1 MDFLALAFILLLL
14 IGIRFAPRGQFFDD
28 NSSKDSFRMLK
39 GIMVL
44 IIVLEH
50 IHLYTLGGGLYKI
63 LFGMPLLFVSVFFF
77 MSGYGLQF
85 SFQRTHGAYL
95 NGYLYRRYPKVLLPY
110 LFAFLL
116 TLAGYLLAGVPVDAS
131 QIMPSFVN
139 GVPFVKFSWY
149 VIAILF
155 FYLAF
160 FLIYRFAPRG
170 RKTLLALFLAAYI
183 AACYF
188 LGYGTWWYNSCLSF
202 LLGVCWAE
210 RETDITHFLKKR
222 YYLKLVACGVL
233 LAGFCAL
240 SYLSKNPLV
249 VLFGNLCATLLLPSF
264 FMILTMK
271 VKFSNPVLGL
281 LGTISFELYL
291 LQGLPMEA
299 LRGGRIYISNNV
311 LYAVAVLISAVALA
325 FLLNCAD
332 SYLLGKYSLFLS
344 RREKKKSSRKAK
356 PTK

>member
-1 MDFLALAFILLLL
+1 MDFLALAFLFLLL
-14 IGIRFAPRGQFFDD
+14 IGIKFAPRGRFFED

-39 GIMVL
+39 GIVVL
-44 IIVLEH
+44 VIIFEH

-63 LFGMPLLFVSVFFF
+63 LFAMPLLFVSVFFF

-85 SFQRTHGAYL
+85 SFQSTKGAYL

-110 LFAFLL
+110 LLAFLL
-116 TLAGYLLAGVPVDAS
+116 TLAGYLLAGVPVEAS
-131 QIMPSFVN
+131 EILPSFVN

-160 FLIYRFAPRG
+160 YLIYRFCPRG
-170 RKTLLALFLAAYI
+170 RKILLLLFLAAYI

-188 LGYGTWWYNSCLSF
+188 LGYGAWWYNSCLSF
-202 LLGVCWAE
+202 LLGICWAE
-210 RETDITHFLKKR
+210 RWGDITRFLKKR
-222 YYLKLVACGVL
+222 YPLKLLACGVL

-240 SYLSKNPLV
+240 AYLSKNTLV
-249 VLFGNLCATLLLPSF
+249 TLFANLCAALLLPAF

-271 VKFSNPVLGL
+271 VKFKNPVLGF
-281 LGTISFELYL
+281 LGTLSFELYL

-299 LRGGRIYISNNV
+299 LRGSRIFISNDL
-311 LYAVAVLISAVALA
+311 LYAVAVLAATVALA
-325 FLLNCAD
+325 FLLNRAD
-332 SYLLGKYSLFLS
+332 SFLLGKYSRFLS
-344 RREKKKSSRKAK
+344 HRSGKEDRPERKKS
-356 PTK
+356 